1 MMPEAT
7 PLVAG
12 LFVAA
17 VLGILICGV
26 FIARRKPNTFNQTPE
41 DVAKAIDEGRE

>member
-7 PLVAG
+7 PLTAG

-26 FIARRKPNTFNQTPE
+26 FIARPRK
-41 DVAKAIDEGRE
+41 